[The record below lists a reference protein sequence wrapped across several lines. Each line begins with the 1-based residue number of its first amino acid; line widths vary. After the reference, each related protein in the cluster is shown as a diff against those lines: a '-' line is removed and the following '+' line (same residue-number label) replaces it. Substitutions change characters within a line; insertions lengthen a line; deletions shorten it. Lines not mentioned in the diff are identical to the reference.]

1 MTPAKVLDNARICS
15 FQQPCESFAAWQSA
29 HSKWEREPTTVQR
42 GCSHC
47 NIDGLARLPA
57 DEVFHSSAVVKD
69 ERELASPSSLDYTDI
84 FTRPGINRTW
94 LMQRCR
100 TARGLLRGAHRGSNV
115 TVNLGDGESLPLA
128 AVLKHGWDAAVLRSF
143 FTDRDSG
150 RPLAALGQPT
160 YLELGGGDGEVEST
174 TLVFDRCLNWTGV
187 LVEASPA
194 SFEKLL
200 QARPNAVKI
209 NAAVCE
215 EYSFVPFTASG
226 FYGGRIQRGTTTA
239 ERATGRHTHRAG
251 SIQVPCVP
259 LDEALARLAVRR
271 LDFFSL
277 DCEGCELS
285 VINTLARA
293 LGRTLSLG
301 ARGDGHRAPIFRRLL
316 RAGMSYAG
324 MIAARGTTAN
334 HDSRGRS
341 RNVRYAFPYE
351 RSGCLF
357 RSPGYDAELRRK
369 SGLHDQAGFAAGA
382 VGIIT
387 AQPEVKA
394 QKLQWALFA
403 SFATYMALRT
413 VPHQRSSVAVCD
425 QGQWSIASVIGVTC
439 IYDTATLARA
449 A

>member
-1 MTPAKVLDNARICS
+1 M
-15 FQQPCESFAAWQSA
+15 PCF
-29 HSKWEREPTTVQR
+29 P
-42 GCSHC
+42 
-47 NIDGLARLPA
+47 
-57 DEVFHSSAVVKD
+57 
-69 ERELASPSSLDYTDI
+69 
-84 FTRPGINRTW
+84 
-94 LMQRCR
+94 CR
-100 TARGLLRGAHRGSNV
+100 TARGLNRGSNV

-128 AVLKHGWDAAVLRSF
+128 AVLKHGWVPELLPSRVVHSSLLRRLPHAMRSPPFTGRYMPCSSARGEDAAVLRSF

-239 ERATGRHTHRAG
+239 AGRHTHRAG

-259 LDEALARLAVRR
+259 LDEALGRLAVRR

-301 ARGDGHRAPIFRRLL
+301 VLVVEARG
-316 RAGMSYAG
+316 
-324 MIAARGTTAN
+324 
-334 HDSRGRS
+334 
-341 RNVRYAFPYE
+341 
-351 RSGCLF
+351 
-357 RSPGYDAELRRK
+357 
-369 SGLHDQAGFAAGA
+369 
-382 VGIIT
+382 
-387 AQPEVKA
+387 
-394 QKLQWALFA
+394 
-403 SFATYMALRT
+403 
-413 VPHQRSSVAVCD
+413 
-425 QGQWSIASVIGVTC
+425 
-439 IYDTATLARA
+439 ATLAVLHRWDPLHRRD
-449 A
+449 

>member
-100 TARGLLRGAHRGSNV
+100 TARGLKHRGSNV

-334 HDSRGRS
+334 HVMDDVFVNESFFRR

-351 RSGCLF
+351 RIRLANVILKF
-357 RSPGYDAELRRK
+357 IHENTNLP
-369 SGLHDQAGFAAGA
+369 
-382 VGIIT
+382 
-387 AQPEVKA
+387 
-394 QKLQWALFA
+394 
-403 SFATYMALRT
+403 M
-413 VPHQRSSVAVCD
+413 
-425 QGQWSIASVIGVTC
+425 SIVSVIGVTC
-439 IYDTATLARA
+439 IYDAATLARA